1 MGAGA
6 SRQDVVDSKWWE
18 AEAHRMLIT
27 TTSIRNVELIS
38 TLIPF
43 IDETTLLGLLS
54 RRSDL
59 DTLFTLHCK
68 QNGPEQQSGDLSK
81 LTADIKAQGL
91 WRALRFPSGYR
102 APWDWNWQ
110 PPLSG
115 DPRKIADDFHAA
127 VCRAVFRVPLF
138 DFVKCALGYSKALFI
153 ESLLNA
159 VRDVRTSLQ
168 SAFQDRPKTKDT
180 YMKVEKVS
188 KHHSAGAM
196 Y

>member
-1 MGAGA
+1 MGSGA
-6 SRQDVVDSKWWE
+6 SREDVIASKWWE
-18 AEAHRMLIT
+18 AKAHRMLIT
-27 TTSIRNVELIS
+27 TTSTRDVELICA
-38 TLIPF
+38 LIPF
-43 IDETTLLGLLS
+43 VDEMTLLGLLS

-68 QNGPEQQSGDLSK
+68 QNVQQSGDPSK
-81 LTADIKAQGL
+81 LTDDIKAQEL

-115 DPRKIADDFHAA
+115 DPSKIADDFHAA

-138 DFVKCALGYSKALFI
+138 NFVRYALGYSKALSI
-153 ESLLNA
+153 ESLLIA
-159 VRDVRTSLQ
+159 TRDVRTSLQ
-168 SAFQDRPKTKDT
+168 SKFQHRPETKDT
-180 YMKVEKVS
+180 YIKVEKVS
-188 KHHSAGAM
+188 EHHSTGVM

>member
-1 MGAGA
+1 MGSGA
-6 SRQDVVDSKWWE
+6 SREGVIDSKWWE
-18 AEAHRMLIT
+18 AKAYRMLIT
-27 TTSIRNVELIS
+27 TTTTGEVELICS
-38 TLIPF
+38 LIPF

-59 DTLFTLHCK
+59 DTLFILHCT
-68 QNGPEQQSGDLSK
+68 QNGPEQQSGDPSK
-81 LTADIKAQGL
+81 LTDDIKAQEL

-110 PPLSG
+110 LPLSG

-168 SAFQDRPKTKDT
+168 SAFRDRPETKDI
-180 YMKVEKVS
+180 YIKVEKVS
-188 KHHSAGAM
+188 KHYSTRAI